1 MHSKIKYLESDKFKI
16 NLERSKVELK
26 NSETKAF
33 KEQNAE
39 LLKINNLR
47 VASLNKDSEIK
58 YLKERNKEFEKI
70 NNSLQA
76 EVDSKNRKTKDLQEA
91 ISGQLQFWSERAF

>member
-1 MHSKIKYLESDKFKI
+1 M
-16 NLERSKVELK
+16 
-26 NSETKAF
+26 
-33 KEQNAE
+33 
-39 LLKINNLR
+39 
-47 VASLNKDSEIK
+47 NKDSEIK
-58 YLKERNKEFEKI
+58 SLKERNKEFEKI